1 MTYVDVGDV
10 ATLTGYVRSSAGTLA
25 NADSVGCT
33 VTRPDGTTTTVALA
47 NTATGTYT
55 GGFTATQPG
64 RHRVRWV
71 AVGANAGAYTD
82 VFDVFDTDPRFVLSL
97 ADLRDVLNLA
107 ADNTTHDDELR
118 LYLAAATLVI
128 EQLDRTYLPIT
139 KTWTCNGACPAIL
152 LPDVDIAE
160 IVDVDN
166 DGATIDAGSYRLD
179 AASGILL
186 SHPAGSIF
194 PAGQRNLTVT
204 YTVGSGTVPANVRLA
219 ARELCRH
226 WWQRS
231 QQSTRPAFGG
241 GDQDSIYVAGYAVP
255 NFVVGMLNPVDIGMA

>member
-82 VFDVFDTDPRFVLSL
+82 VFDVFDTDPRFILSL

-241 GDQDSIYVAGYAVP
+241 VGDTDAVYIAGYAVP
-255 NFVVGMLNPVDIGMA
+255 NFVVGMLQPSSVI